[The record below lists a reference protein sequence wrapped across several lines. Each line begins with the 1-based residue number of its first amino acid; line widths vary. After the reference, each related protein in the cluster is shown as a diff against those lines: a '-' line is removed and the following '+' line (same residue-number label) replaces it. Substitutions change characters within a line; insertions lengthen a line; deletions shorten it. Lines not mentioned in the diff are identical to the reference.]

1 MTAFAN
7 CEDVNDVVTPDIKHS
22 AQGSKLLFIDLNAAD
37 FPLGGSALA
46 QVFSQVGEKTPE
58 VDLEL
63 LQRAIR
69 AVQTLIK
76 QGHVLAG
83 HDRSDGG
90 LLTTVLEMAFAGN
103 CGLDLSLPAD
113 VPAIPYLFNEGL
125 GLVLEVDE
133 GLCAPLMRSLAD
145 NQIPAVILGATRS
158 EHRVT
163 VVVLSAPYVQIRQG
177 ETVLLDESLL
187 SLRQAWEQTSFE
199 LEKLA
204 YNREFVEKVRV
215 TSCDDAQDYN
225 ARMQMTTPH
234 WQLTYTPLSTRSA
247 LLSCGNKYRVAV
259 LREEVGVFPL
269 LLRREPTAT
278 RKWWRRSTRRAWSRG
293 R

>member
-1 MTAFAN
+1 M
-7 CEDVNDVVTPDIKHS
+7 NDIVTPDIKHS
-22 AQGSKLLFIDLNAAD
+22 AQGSRLLFIDLNAAD
-37 FPLGGSALA
+37 YSLGGSALA
-46 QVFSQVGEKTPE
+46 QVFSQIGDQTPE

-103 CGLDLSLPAD
+103 CGFDLVLPVD
-113 VPAIPYLFNEGL
+113 VPAVPYLFNEGL
-125 GLVLEVDE
+125 GMVLEVDE

-145 NQIPAVILGATRS
+145 NQIPAVILGSTRS

-163 VVVLSAPYVQIRQG
+163 VAFPR
-177 ETVLLDESLL
+177 SLTRR
-187 SLRQAWEQTSFE
+187 SDRARRFFWTSRCCRCD
-199 LEKLA
+199 KRGSRRA
-204 YNREFVEKVRV
+204 
-215 TSCDDAQDYN
+215 TSW
-225 ARMQMTTPH
+225 RSWRTTA
-234 WQLTYTPLSTRSA
+234 SS
-247 LLSCGNKYRVAV
+247 
-259 LREEVGVFPL
+259 
-269 LLRREPTAT
+269 
-278 RKWWRRSTRRAWSRG
+278 WRRWVRGDGVTRRTIARAC

>member
-103 CGLDLSLPAD
+103 CGLDLSRPAD

-163 VVVLSAPYVQIRQG
+163 VVFCPALHVQIRQG

-187 SLRQAWEQTSFE
+187 PLRQAWEQTSFE

-204 YNREFVEKVRV
+204 YNREFVEKVDKL
-215 TSCDDAQDYN
+215 SCDDAQDYN